1 MALYMYVG
9 QLKQKRV
16 INYEVEMPAFLQCG
30 LLYSATTPKWHRLP
44 QLPIFPTYIECNHL
58 YHVNAKLKEEEVI
71 ENIFRNPYVMSLL
84 FLGTGISIYSN
95 AENICISAV
104 L

>member
-1 MALYMYVG
+1 MYVG
-9 QLKQKRV
+9 KLKQKRV
-16 INYEVEMPAFLQCG
+16 IKRLKG
-30 LLYSATTPKWHRLP
+30 LRFSSVDSQYSATTPNWQRLL

-58 YHVNAKLKEEEVI
+58 HHVNAKLKEEEVI
-71 ENIFRNPYVMSLL
+71 ENIFRNPYVIPLL
-84 FLGTGISIYSN
+84 FGGKGIPIYSN